1 MKRYRDLSSWLQEK
15 YGSKV
20 YKVSLTAATTCPN
33 LDGTLATGGCSFCND
48 AAYSPLALAK
58 NRRSRPIADQ
68 LNEGIAY
75 VKKRHRTPK
84 FISYFQSFTSTYGD
98 KTYLLAKFK
107 ESLDHPDVVGLALS
121 TRPDCIDEDWIK
133 NLLKLGMGKIAWIE
147 LGLQSANDTIL
158 AKINRWHTRRQFS
171 EAIKILSQYPI
182 PVCAH
187 AVLGLPG
194 ETRKDVLETAQYLT
208 TQPIHGI
215 KIHNLHVVK
224 GTTLAKEYQ
233 KGDYTPLTLER
244 FVDLSVD
251 FLERIPP
258 HLLVHRLNA
267 HAPRD
272 LTLAPDWSV
281 NKLAI
286 FNAVEKELVKRD
298 SWQGKALGFS
308 INSYTTPVQLL
319 AK

>member
-1 MKRYRDLSSWLQEK
+1 MKRYRDLSSWLKEK

-33 LDGTLATGGCSFCND
+33 LDGTLAKGGCSFCND

-58 NRRSRPIADQ
+58 NRRGQSIATQ
-68 LNEGIAY
+68 LKEGIAY

-98 KTYLLAKFK
+98 KKILLEKFK

-121 TRPDCIDEDWIK
+121 TRPDCIDEAWIES
-133 NLLKLGMGKIAWIE
+133 LLKFGKNKICWIE
-147 LGLQSANDTIL
+147 LGLQSANDAVL

-171 EAIKILSQYPI
+171 EAMKILSRYPI

-194 ETRKDVLETAQYLT
+194 ETRKDVLETARYLA

-224 GTTLAKEYQ
+224 GTTLANEYQ
-233 KGDYTPLTLER
+233 RGEYTPLDLET
-244 FVDLSVD
+244 FVDWGVD
-251 FLERIPP
+251 FLEQTPP

-281 NKLAI
+281 NKLGV
-286 FNAVEKELVKRD
+286 FNAVE
-298 SWQGKALGFS
+298 
-308 INSYTTPVQLL
+308 N
-319 AK
+319 